1 VAFLKFEDEPTGGV
15 QGAVFV
21 TNAIGEPLEFAF
33 SRVDVRGS
41 VLWRPGDA
49 RRSAIEQVVR
59 VLFPALASRPDCL
72 LMLATEVPPRLF
84 LDDIQLEIPACRVGS
99 GSSVHAADEISEH
112 LDDVLNLYWI
122 GPRPGPDDRAR
133 VLIEALRARDLTGE
147 GQLVDISLFDSHIA
161 LLTNVASNYLV
172 ALLAFAVRLM
182 MEAGVSDHVWSVEDV
197 IQLLDAA
204 QTSVA

>member
-133 VLIEALRARDLTGE
+133 VLIEALRARDLLTEPFQRATAGLKEAYE
-147 GQLVDISLFDSHIA
+147 GPGDV
-161 LLTNVASNYLV
+161 VA
-172 ALLAFAVRLM
+172 
-182 MEAGVSDHVWSVEDV
+182 
-197 IQLLDAA
+197 
-204 QTSVA
+204 